1 MIRSLKRIRK
11 GVRGAAGALLHG
23 YPFRFDYAK
32 KELIDVAFT
41 RLPHTLTSFADLGGV
56 WGIDGAYTF
65 YILRRYAIRRAVLVD
80 TDVTARV
87 REKAKRFD
95 TLVLLEG
102 DFGDRSTVERI
113 GQTDAVLLFDV
124 LLHQVKPDWD
134 EILEMYAAH
143 TRCFVIFNQQFVAGE
158 NTVRLPALGKEQY
171 FAYVPMDPDSPGYRN
186 LFERPDEI
194 HPRYNKRYGDV
205 HNVWQ
210 WGITDNDLVAM
221 LERLGFRLAFRKNYG
236 QFSTFRAFENHAFI
250 FVRA

>member
-1 MIRSLKRIRK
+1 MVISLKRIHK
-11 GVRGAAGALLHG
+11 GLRGAAGALLHG
-23 YPFRFDYAK
+23 YPFRFDYTK

-41 RLPHTLTSFADLGGV
+41 RLPYKPASFADLGGV

-65 YILRRYAIRRAVLVD
+65 YILRHYPVRRAVLVD
-80 TDVTARV
+80 TDFTERV
-87 REKAKRFD
+87 RENRQRFD
-95 TLVLLEG
+95 TLLLLEG
-102 DFGDRSTVERI
+102 DFGDRKIAERI
-113 GQTDAVLLFDV
+113 GPTDAVLLFDV

-143 TRCFVIFNQQFVAGE
+143 TRCFVIYNQQFIAGE

-171 FAYVPMDPDSPGYRN
+171 FAYVPMDPNSPGYRN

-210 WGITDNDLVAM
+210 WGITDKDLVAT

-250 FVRA
+250 FLRA